1 MNGTHEKNA
10 AEQSFSSV
18 PFFPFVPSS
27 LFQVLNQFAEPLI
40 RLGFGNPMLWPTGM
54 MVIETI
60 GRKTQRTI
68 RVPLLATR
76 IGDLIVVSTVRR
88 SSQWVKNLAAHPEV
102 RYWLGGK
109 AREATAFVFTPEQSP
124 PADQLPPQA
133 VCLAELLRQQ
143 SRWLG
148 VSFAV
153 LAPRQ

>member
-10 AEQSFSSV
+10 AELSFSSV
-18 PFFPFVPSS
+18 PFFPFDASS
-27 LFQVLNQFAEPLI
+27 LFQSLNQFAEPLI
-40 RLGFGNPMLWPTGM
+40 RLGFGNPILWPTGT

-60 GRKTQRTI
+60 GRKTHRTI

-76 IGDLIVVSTVRR
+76 IGDLIVVGTVRR
-88 SSQWVKNLAAHPEV
+88 RSQWVKNLAAHPEV

-109 AREATAFVFTPEQSP
+109 AGEATAFVFTPEQSP
-124 PADQLPPQA
+124 ASDQLPA
-133 VCLAELLRQQ
+133 RAICLAGLLRQQ

-153 LAPRQ
+153 LAPRS

>member
-10 AEQSFSSV
+10 SELSFSSV
-18 PFFPFVPSS
+18 PFLPFVPSS

-40 RLGFGNPMLWPTGM
+40 RLGFGNPILWPTGT

-60 GRKTQRTI
+60 GRKTHRTI

-76 IGDLIVVSTVRR
+76 IGDLIVVGTVRR
-88 SSQWVKNLAAHPEV
+88 RSQWVKNLAAHPEV

-124 PADQLPPQA
+124 ASDQLPARA

-153 LAPRQ
+153 LIPRQ